1 MLRNLKR
8 ISKAAEMGSESNF
21 ECCFD
26 EETNIEDAIMGNGC
40 PFVVNY
46 IGCIEIVRKASLPS
60 DFKFST
66 KLSF

>member
-1 MLRNLKR
+1 
-8 ISKAAEMGSESNF
+8 MGSESNF

-46 IGCIEIVRKASLPS
+46 IGCIEIVRNYILK
-60 DFKFST
+60 
-66 KLSF
+66 KLLFCP

>member
-1 MLRNLKR
+1 
-8 ISKAAEMGSESNF
+8 MGSESNF

-46 IGCIEIVRKASLPS
+46 IGCIEIVRNNFVALES
-60 DFKFST
+60 
-66 KLSF
+66 